1 MTDSSRKTPPLGM
14 KKPTRMQSQDDR
26 DAEGLAARR
35 EREAVVKESSSD
47 EITGRY
53 EGEALDEKRAERD
66 DIERI
71 VRLEKKHDSLKK
83 DVQKK
88 HEELKGDVKELRGD
102 VKQLSGEFSDLRAEV
117 SGAVGDLR
125 SEVSGAVGKI
135 DGQSGVLS
143 EMLGLVRKT
152 AEQSVEHERVSFTA
166 KVEVDKAHELA
177 KVEVDKEQQL
187 AAIEVTKE
195 ATVDNVKAKADRRK
209 RNLKLLGLIASG
221 GSIVELIHRLWEWL
235 T

>member
-1 MTDSSRKTPPLGM
+1 MSDGSRKTPPPGM

-35 EREAVVKESSSD
+35 EREAAVKEFSND

-53 EGEALDEKRAERD
+53 EGEELDEKRDERD
-66 DIERI
+66 DKDRI

-102 VKQLSGEFSDLRAEV
+102 VKQLSGEFSDLR
-117 SGAVGDLR
+117 
-125 SEVSGAVGKI
+125 SEVAGAVGKL

-143 EMLGLVRKT
+143 EMLGIVKKT
-152 AEQSVEHERVSFTA
+152 AEQTVERDHVSFTA

-195 ATVDNVKAKADRRK
+195 ATVDTVKAKAHRRK
-209 RNLKLLGLIASG
+209 RNLKLLGLLASG

-235 T
+235 K

>member
-1 MTDSSRKTPPLGM
+1 MSDSSRKTPPLGM
-14 KKPTRMQSQDDR
+14 KKPTRMQSQDER

-35 EREAVVKESSSD
+35 EREAVVKESSND

-53 EGEALDEKRAERD
+53 EGEELDEKRDERD
-66 DIERI
+66 EKERI
-71 VRLEKKHDSLKK
+71 VRLEKKHDALKK

-102 VKQLSGEFSDLRAEV
+102 VKQLSGEFSDLR
-117 SGAVGDLR
+117 
-125 SEVSGAVGKI
+125 SEVSGAVGKL
-135 DGQSGVLS
+135 DGQSSVLS
-143 EMLGLVRKT
+143 EMLGIVKKT
-152 AEQSVEHERVSFTA
+152 AEQTVEREHVSFTA

-187 AAIEVTKE
+187 AAIEVSKE
-195 ATVDNVKAKADRRK
+195 TNVDTVKAKADRRK
-209 RNLKLLGLIASG
+209 RNLKLLGLLASG

-235 T
+235 K